1 MNERTRTCAILPLK
15 PFGDAK
21 ERLATGLNPAQRRE
35 MARAMASDVLA
46 ELAECERVD
55 EIVVISAEPS
65 IAEIASHRISAILP
79 DARTGH
85 SDAALAGVEWARQND
100 CGAVLMVPG
109 DCPLIDA
116 PEIDRLIEDCEL
128 TGIEVA
134 VIPDRMGTGTNA
146 LLLRPLDAIDPA
158 FGPDSRERHLLLGH
172 QAGRRTRAIEV
183 GCLALDLDTAEDLL
197 ELAERLGDGRH
208 RAFSTEQ
215 AVAGLLTDRHK
226 LPGGYAR

>member
-1 MNERTRTCAILPLK
+1 LPLK
-15 PFGDAK
+15 PFDDAK
-21 ERLATGLNPAQRRE
+21 ERLATGLNPAQRRT
-35 MARAMASDVLA
+35 MARAMATDVLA
-46 ELAECERVD
+46 ELAECERID

-65 IAEIASHRISAILP
+65 IAEIADQKVSAILP

-85 SDAALAGVEWARQND
+85 SDAALAGVAWARQHD
-100 CGAVLMVPG
+100 CGTVLMVPG

-116 PEIDRLIEDCEL
+116 PEIDHLIDDCER

-134 VIPDRMGTGTNA
+134 VVPDRMGTGTNA
-146 LLLRPLDAIDPA
+146 LLLRPPDSIAPA
-158 FGPDSRERHLLLGH
+158 FGPGSRERHLLLGRE
-172 QAGRRTRAIEV
+172 AGRHTRAIEV

-208 RAFSTEQ
+208 HAFNTEQ
-215 AVAGLLTDRHK
+215 AVAGLLIDRHK